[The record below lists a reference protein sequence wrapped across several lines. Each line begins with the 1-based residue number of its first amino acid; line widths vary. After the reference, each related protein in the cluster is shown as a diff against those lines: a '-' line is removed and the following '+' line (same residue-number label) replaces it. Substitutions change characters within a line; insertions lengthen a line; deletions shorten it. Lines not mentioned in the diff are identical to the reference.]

1 MAARIALPGRPTEE
15 KVLASR
21 TGDDAMLRQPAG
33 RVPLPEGAARST
45 IAQGLVHTSGMKP
58 ASRLGVHNR
67 RKVRLGLRVIHR
79 HRVGSL
85 EFRRVSE
92 LVYVQGRPKAILGW
106 IDVGGVRTPIFL
118 CDLDP
123 GKLRKATGHTG
134 KNLFYYD
141 AVTVDPRYE
150 QLVPAAAEKR

>member
-1 MAARIALPGRPTEE
+1 M
-15 KVLASR
+15 
-21 TGDDAMLRQPAG
+21 
-33 RVPLPEGAARST
+33 
-45 IAQGLVHTSGMKP
+45 
-58 ASRLGVHNR
+58 HNR
-67 RKVRLGLRVIHR
+67 RKVRLGLRVIHS

-92 LVYVQGRPKAILGW
+92 LIYVRGRPKAILGW

-123 GKLRKATGHTG
+123 SRLRKAVSAHAA
-134 KNLFYYD
+134 KNTYYYD

-150 QLVPAAAEKR
+150 ELGPAEQERQEH